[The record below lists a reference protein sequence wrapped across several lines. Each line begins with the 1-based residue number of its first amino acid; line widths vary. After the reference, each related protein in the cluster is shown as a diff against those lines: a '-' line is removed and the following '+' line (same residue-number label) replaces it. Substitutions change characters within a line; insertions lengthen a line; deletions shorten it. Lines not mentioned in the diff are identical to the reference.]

1 MNPLASEYYE
11 DDFYDHNDDNDDNDN
26 ISRDTESTASGDDDY
41 SYEHNNN
48 FQINLSN
55 NNVNKNILLIPEI
68 YNKYFHG
75 KTLDSD
81 PNIDG
86 QFLVLQTFYINP
98 NNNNNNNNNIIIE
111 FFNYVNNLCKFYKKY
126 YEKKLYEI
134 HLPPHTVL
142 RNYHIIIKHPS
153 YLNLQIGQVYYLK
166 GDECVCVIK
175 TIWLKVVQRAWKKI
189 YKIRNEIKQL
199 RCRPD
204 SIMYRQF
211 CGRWPQNCSYL
222 PSIRGILL

>member
-98 NNNNNNNNNIIIE
+98 NNNINNNNIIIE

>member
-98 NNNNNNNNNIIIE
+98 NNNINNNNIIIE

-222 PSIRGILL
+222 PSIRGMLL